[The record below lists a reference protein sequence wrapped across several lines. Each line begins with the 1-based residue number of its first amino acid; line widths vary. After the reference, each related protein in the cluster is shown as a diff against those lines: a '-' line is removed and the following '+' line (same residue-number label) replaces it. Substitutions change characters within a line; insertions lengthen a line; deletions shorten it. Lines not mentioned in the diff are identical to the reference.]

1 MTFFQE
7 SSSRLLLRSILIF
20 QCFIFIIS
28 MLVFFHQSKK
38 IKTALLERD
47 QCISSYLLE
56 QDVSPNL
63 IALAL
68 TGTQKS
74 PEGISLL
81 ASMGYT
87 EETGSFFFPVLQPI
101 FFSSL
106 CFIFLSFTLSAVVL
120 LILCC
125 SHLAK
130 RDADYRSAQ
139 AIIEHFSE
147 GDFHILLPASENG
160 SLYQLFSSINNLATA
175 LQSKGEKE
183 RQMRAFLKDTISDIS
198 HQLKTPLAA
207 LTMYNEIIAKEP
219 ENSQVVSSFC
229 EKTGNALNRMEQL
242 ILSLLKITRLDAG
255 NIVFEEDIF
264 LLEELVS
271 HAIEPLTTRA
281 CLEKKEL
288 ILSGSS
294 SCSICCDWNW
304 TSEAIENIVKNALD
318 HTPSHSKI
326 EITWEVSPILTRIF
340 VTDYGFGIS
349 PDDIHH
355 IFKRFY
361 RSKSSLTQQGTG
373 LGLSLAKA
381 ILEGQG
387 GSVSVQSI
395 PMEKTTFTLSFLTK
409 L

>member
-7 SSSRLLLRSILIF
+7 SSSRFLLRSILIF
-20 QCFIFIIS
+20 QCVIFIIS
-28 MLVFFHQSKK
+28 ILGFFQQTGNV
-38 IKTALLERD
+38 KTALLEKD
-47 QCISSYLLE
+47 QCIATYLLE
-56 QDVSPNL
+56 QGVSPDL

-81 ASMGYT
+81 ASMGFT
-87 EETGSFFFPVLQPI
+87 EETGSFLFPVLQPI

-106 CFIFLSFTLSAVVL
+106 CFIFITFTLSAVVL

-139 AIIEHFSE
+139 TIIEHFAE
-147 GDFHILLPASENG
+147 GDFHILLPSSENG

-183 RQMRAFLKDTISDIS
+183 RQMRIFLKDTISDIS

-207 LTMYNEIIAKEP
+207 LTMYNEIITREP
-219 ENSQVVSSFC
+219 ENPKVVASFC
-229 EKTGNALNRMEQL
+229 KKTGIALDRMEQL

-255 NIVFEEDIF
+255 NIVFEENQF
-264 LLEELVS
+264 LLEKLIS

-281 CLEKKEL
+281 CLEEKEL

-294 SCSICCDWNW
+294 SCFICCDWNW

-318 HTPSHSKI
+318 HTPAHSKI

-340 VTDYGFGIS
+340 VTDYGCGIS
-349 PDDIHH
+349 SDDIHH

-361 RSKSSLTQQGTG
+361 RSKTSLDRQGSG
-373 LGLSLAKA
+373 LGLPLAKA